1 MWVFLALFAWPLVE
15 IGLFVEIGG
24 RLGVWTTLGL
34 VLASALAGMLVL
46 RSQGARA
53 QAGLRAAMEGLG
65 NPAVPLAHE
74 ALILL
79 AGMLLILPGFFT
91 DFIGLALLLPPVRG
105 LVIARFSRR
114 IVVHDLGAAHR
125 PPPHAAGQGKVIEGE
140 FLEIDSKNPPR
151 RGHSGWTDH

>member
-1 MWVFLALFAWPLVE
+1 MWVLLALLAWPLVE

-24 RLGVWTTLGL
+24 RIGVWPTLGL
-34 VLASALAGMLVL
+34 VLLSAMAGMVVL

-53 QAGLRAAMEGLG
+53 QAGLRTAMEGLG

-91 DFIGLALLLPPVRG
+91 DFLGLALLLPPVRS
-105 LVIARFSRR
+105 LVIARLSRR
-114 IVVHDLGAAHR
+114 VVVHDFGTVRRQSSPEAR
-125 PPPHAAGQGKVIEGE
+125 SETVIEGE
-140 FLEIDSKNPPR
+140 FLEIDPKNPPR
-151 RGHSGWTDH
+151 RGNSGWTDH